1 MVRRL
6 YTVKVLLF
14 IDIIFYLLNEGLGL
28 LALFLFFVRM
38 HLMREIMKK
47 VSDGFINILD
57 RELTSKYLLVLL
69 INKGEGSDGVYKEI
83 LSSLM
88 SLYIESNIHTLFLP
102 KTIMSLSETI
112 HTNLLLREFI
122 VEVIDKLN
130 LLLGQEDMQIFCSEV
145 QKNLEILHSGDEEYY
160 AGPRQYVLSLY
171 FDPSAMETETLMK
184 NHWLMFMLLLIL
196 FFDKSIHFNGLN
208 IDTK

>member
-1 MVRRL
+1 
-6 YTVKVLLF
+6 
-14 IDIIFYLLNEGLGL
+14 
-28 LALFLFFVRM
+28 
-38 HLMREIMKK
+38 MREIMKK

-88 SLYIESNIHTLFLP
+88 ALYIESNIHTLFLP